1 MSGALA
7 GKFAS
12 VFVST
17 GTPGGGQE
25 ATVMNSLSTLSH
37 HGIVFVPLGYK
48 TTFPQLG
55 NLTEVHGG
63 TYIEQS
69 FQLFIFTDF
78 IAQVHPGE
86 QVLLQAPTAPVS
98 LPPSNW
104 RLLLSKESG
113 SGALFRSITSL
124 LEFPIKGLDCHSN
137 AMYSF
142 LHFFVS
148 YRRE

>member
-63 TYIEQS
+63 TYIE
-69 FQLFIFTDF
+69 
-78 IAQVHPGE
+78 
-86 QVLLQAPTAPVS
+86 
-98 LPPSNW
+98 
-104 RLLLSKESG
+104 
-113 SGALFRSITSL
+113 
-124 LEFPIKGLDCHSN
+124 
-137 AMYSF
+137 
-142 LHFFVS
+142 
-148 YRRE
+148 